1 MTATFDVHNSLPIG
15 LRRLIVR
22 FGDEDVERAARHLVT
37 LAERLTLRIDSHAL
51 WVVLARAGEAGWLFS
66 DRTLSWVRADAE
78 CALWLAFPAEM
89 TQAVT
94 IRADERRGPGR
105 FAECARIQREV
116 QERLGARVAA

>member
-15 LRRLIVR
+15 LRRLILR
-22 FGDEDVERAARHLVT
+22 FGGEDVERAARHLVT
-37 LAERLTLRIDSHAL
+37 LAGHLSLRLDHHAL
-51 WVVLARAGEAGWLFS
+51 WVVLSRVGDAGWLFTE
-66 DRTLSWVRADAE
+66 RAVSWIRADAE
-78 CALWLAFPAEM
+78 CALWLAFPDQM
-89 TQAVT
+89 TQAAT